1 MVCKALR
8 GGRAG
13 ALLLSKSSSEITEG
27 CTGHT
32 HGRELGAGAPQ
43 HPPDVVCGTWG
54 DLGSHLPVQSSCAGF
69 SSCSS
74 ACPSS
79 PTLTRVLVSLCL
91 SEDVQVTE
99 KITISKQFK
108 EKVIRPILKVG
119 GIGFRARVSGV
130 LSFVHRVVPFKHR
143 APHQL
148 PPRCEISDTTFIF
161 RHPEARSGPC
171 RNSSI
176 SLLPL

>member
-1 MVCKALR
+1 MR

-13 ALLLSKSSSEITEG
+13 ALLLSESSSETTEG

-32 HGRELGAGAPQ
+32 ASHGRELGAGAPR

-54 DLGSHLPVQSSCAGF
+54 DLRSDPRPCWAPISPSRAAAGS

-74 ACPSS
+74 ACP
-79 PTLTRVLVSLCL
+79 PFPALTRVLVSLCL
-91 SEDVQVTE
+91 PEDVQVTD

-119 GIGFRARVSGV
+119 GMGFRARVSGV
-130 LSFVHRVVPFKHR
+130 LSFVHRVVRFKRR

-148 PPRCEISDTTFIF
+148 PPRCEISHTTLIF

-171 RNSSI
+171 RER
-176 SLLPL
+176 